1 MAVDEQATE
10 AEPYADGTILT
21 DVLGGHAKVK
31 LLVVMLSEPERDLN
45 ASDIS
50 RMAGIDRSTF
60 YDHIDD
66 LRAWD
71 LIEQTRSVGNSK
83 MYRINKES
91 EAAKA
96 FGKFEWELIE
106 TLAEKEQAEELDES
120 NRPILVE

>member
-1 MAVDEQATE
+1 MAVDETTATE
-10 AEPYADGTILT
+10 AYADGTILT

-31 LLVVMLSEPERDLN
+31 LLVALLSETDRDMN

-66 LRAWD
+66 LRAWG
-71 LIEQTRSVGNSK
+71 IVEQTRTVGNSK
-83 MYRINKES
+83 MYRLNTDS
-91 EAAKA
+91 EAAKVL
-96 FGKFEWELIE
+96 GKLEWELLE
-106 TLAEKEQAEELDES
+106 VLAEKEQAEELDEE